1 MLFDAAIDPLQKLI
15 EFATREGVLLP
26 IKAKA
31 ASFRASLYADDAGV
45 FAHPD
50 KDELLSLSEILY
62 FLGKASGLITNI
74 AKTEVFPIRCAN
86 IDIPDLQ
93 SDFPTKVG

>member
-15 EFATREGVLLP
+15 EFATREGVFLP
-26 IKAKA
+26 FKAKA

-50 KDELLSLSEILY
+50 K
-62 FLGKASGLITNI
+62 AS
-74 AKTEVFPIRCAN
+74 C
-86 IDIPDLQ
+86 
-93 SDFPTKVG
+93 